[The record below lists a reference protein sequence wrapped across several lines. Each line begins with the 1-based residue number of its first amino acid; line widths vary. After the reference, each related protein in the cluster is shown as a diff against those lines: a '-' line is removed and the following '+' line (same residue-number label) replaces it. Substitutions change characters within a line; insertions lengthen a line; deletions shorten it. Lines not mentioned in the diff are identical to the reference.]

1 MGFFGRLKEKIKN
14 WYYHDLDD
22 GEDWDEESGKE
33 EESGFEDPDVRT
45 VYVLE
50 ALGQMAEAADKM
62 EQCQD
67 EYSAV
72 TSLLVDMEEIEG
84 LPADVRGLIS
94 DQASKIESLEKER
107 RAIFAESGK
116 LSESR
121 MKFLERFEDDIPGGI
136 RKMREAEDYRRLV
149 KMDMRKLEAEKS
161 SYKLQ
166 MHETKTTIGNS
177 RGIAL
182 ICGCAMV
189 LSILILLFMQFG
201 MDMDVSLGYII
212 ICGAGALALTIIY
225 VRYQDAVR
233 EMRRLEKLRNKLTG
247 VHNTV
252 KIRYVNNT
260 NLLSYLYMKYD
271 VDSADDLEAE
281 WEIYAEEVG
290 ARARDEK
297 LREELEYYYDKL
309 TKMLKEQSI
318 KDPEIWIKQ
327 TGALVDSREMVEVRH
342 ALIGRRQ
349 KLRERMEYNKEIAEV
364 SQKKIKELAKKYPQY
379 SQEIAGIL
387 NRYDGT

>member
-1 MGFFGRLKEKIKN
+1 MGLIAKLKEKFNK
-14 WYYHDLDD
+14 WYYHEPDLEENWD
-22 GEDWDEESGKE
+22 DEEPANE
-33 EESGFEDPDVRT
+33 EKAFEDADVRT

-50 ALGQMAEAADKM
+50 ALGRMAEAADKM

-84 LPADVRGLIS
+84 LPGDVRGLIS
-94 DQASKIESLEKER
+94 DQATKIANLEKER
-107 RAIFAESGK
+107 RSIYAETGK
-116 LSESR
+116 LSEAR
-121 MKFLERFEDDIPGGI
+121 MQFLERYEDDIPGGI
-136 RKMREAEDYRRLV
+136 KKMREAEEYRKLV

-166 MHETKTTIGNS
+166 MHETKGTIQNS

-182 ICGCAMV
+182 ICGIAMFF
-189 LSILILLFMQFG
+189 SIILLLFLQLG
-201 MDMDVSLGYII
+201 MDMDVAIGYII
-212 ICGAGALALTIIY
+212 ICGAGALALTVIF

-233 EMRRLEKLRNKLTG
+233 EMKRLEKLRNKLTG

-271 VDSADDLEAE
+271 VDSADDLETE

-309 TKMLKEQSI
+309 TKTLRDQSI
-318 KDPEIWIKQ
+318 KDPEIWTKQ
-327 TGALVDSREMVEVRH
+327 TGALIDSREMVEVRH

-349 KLRERMEYNKEIAEV
+349 KLRERMEYNKEVAEV
-364 SQKKIKELAKKYPQY
+364 SQRKIKDLAQKYPQY

-387 NRYDGT
+387 NRFEGS